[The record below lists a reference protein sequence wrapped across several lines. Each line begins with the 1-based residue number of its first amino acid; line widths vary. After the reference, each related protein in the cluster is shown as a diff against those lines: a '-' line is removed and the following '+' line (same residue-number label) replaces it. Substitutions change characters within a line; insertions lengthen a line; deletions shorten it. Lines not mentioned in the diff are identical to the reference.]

1 MTEEVQQPEKK
12 KVSYKGYVIAFWI
25 IFCLGIGSV
34 YYIFN
39 GIANTDLLGKLPSFQ
54 QLENPTTSL
63 ATRLMSSDGKQFGTI
78 FLRENRSLAEYKD
91 LSHFLEDA
99 LVSTEDERYYDHS
112 GIDGKS
118 LARAVLKGGS
128 SGGGSTISQ
137 QLAKMLFTEQVVKNK
152 WERAFQKLK
161 EWVVA
166 VQLEKQYTKE
176 EIVTMYFNTLDFVNN
191 AAGINSASQIYFG
204 TTPKDLKIEEAAMFV
219 GMAKNPALFN
229 PLRRPDTTLFRR
241 NVVFFQMLKNE
252 KITQHEFD
260 SLKALPLGIKFSLA
274 SHHSGVATYFR
285 QEVRKKLKK
294 IFKTL
299 KRADG
304 TPYNMYN
311 DGLKVYTS
319 INYDMQ
325 KYAENAVKT
334 HIGKELQP
342 AFFKH
347 WKSKSRGLKKYAPFY
362 FEDYTDNEKAEA
374 VEKLIKNG
382 IRTSGR
388 YKKSLETKPELT
400 KVTRA
405 YNRATYK
412 NQRWKNKVNRYD
424 DKRYLVQ
431 QELNRLNK
439 DSTDAAIILKEKNR
453 VRKEIEAFQDSI
465 KKYKRNIKNFKDE
478 LAKKRTSYLTLWEP
492 FDKTM
497 MEEFDKEIPMRVFT
511 WDGERD
517 TVMSP
522 RDSVIHHKWYLRS
535 GLLSIDPHTGYIRAW
550 VGGINYK
557 YFQYDHVR
565 ATRQVGSTFK
575 PFVYAT
581 AIENGVNPC
590 EEYLNEEVTFPAGL
604 YGLEEPWKPK
614 NAGGE
619 SNLTG
624 QPLTLKMA
632 LANSINSITAR
643 IMKNF
648 GPEAVINVA
657 RRCGIST
664 PIEPVPSICL
674 GTPDVSLY
682 DMVSAYCVFAN
693 KGIRIEPQFITRIED
708 KNGSIIWRPT
718 PKRKEAMT
726 EENAYKMIELLSG
739 VAAYGP
745 KVGGKSTYGTGI
757 RLRSPSRPYANIPY
771 SIKISGKTGTTQMQS
786 DGWFMGITP
795 DLVTGVWTGCEDR
808 AAHFLSLR
816 LGMGTNMALPIWG
829 YYMNDI
835 YKNHK
840 LKISQGEFE
849 IPESLQNEEFDCTK
863 RKANA
868 TDTSRDVDF
877 DEF

>member
-1 MTEEVQQPEKK
+1 MEENQNHKK
-12 KVSYKGYVIAFWI
+12 NQHTSYKKYVIGFWI
-25 IFCLGIGSV
+25 IFCVGVGAI
-34 YYIFN
+34 YFIFN
-39 GIANTDLLGKLPSFQ
+39 GIAKNELLGKLPSFE
-54 QLENPTTSL
+54 QLENPNTSL
-63 ATRLMSSDGKQFGTI
+63 ATQLLSSDGKLLGTI
-78 FLRENRSLAEYKD
+78 FKENRSLATYEE
-91 LSHFLEDA
+91 LSPYLIDA
-99 LVSTEDERYYDHS
+99 LVSTEDVRYYDHS

-152 WERAFQKLK
+152 VQRALQKLK

-166 VQLEKQYTKE
+166 VQLEKQYTKN
-176 EIVTMYFNTLDFVNN
+176 EIITMYFNTLDFVNN
-191 AAGINSASQIYFG
+191 AAGIKSASQVYFN
-204 TTPKDLKIEEAAMFV
+204 TTPTDLTIEQAAMFV

-229 PLRRPDTTLFRR
+229 PVRRPDTTLHRR
-241 NVVFFQMLKNE
+241 NVVLSQMLKNE
-252 KITQHEFD
+252 KITPEQYD
-260 SLKALPLGIKFSLA
+260 SLKQLPLGLEFTRA
-274 SHHSGVATYFR
+274 SHRSGIATYFR
-285 QEVRKKLKK
+285 EEVRKKIKS

-299 KRADG
+299 KKPDG
-304 TPYNMYN
+304 SSYNIYK
-311 DGLKVYTS
+311 DGLKIYTS
-319 INYDMQ
+319 INYNMQ

-334 HIGKELQP
+334 HLSKELQP

-362 FEDYTDNEKAEA
+362 FEDYTDKEKAAA
-374 VEKLIKNG
+374 VEALIKSG
-382 IRTSGR
+382 IRNSGR
-388 YKKSLETKPELT
+388 YKKRLDAKPEV
-400 KVTRA
+400 KSVTYA
-405 YNRATYK
+405 YNRASYK
-412 NQRWKNKVNRYD
+412 NSKWQRAVKKFD

-431 QELNRLNK
+431 QELNRLNR
-439 DSTDAAIILKEKNR
+439 DTTNANFILKEKKR
-453 VRKEIEAFQDSI
+453 VREQIEVWQDSI
-465 KKYKRNIKNFKDE
+465 NVYKKKIANFKDE
-478 LAKKRTSYLTLWEP
+478 LEEKRAAYLKKWEP
-492 FDKTM
+492 FDKAM
-497 MEEFDKEIPMRVFT
+497 MAHFDKKIPMKIFT
-511 WDGERD
+511 WDGEKD

-565 ATRQVGSTFK
+565 GTRQVGSTFK

-590 EEYLNEEVTFPAGL
+590 EEYLNEEVTFPAGI
-604 YGLEEPWKPK
+604 YGLEEPWRPK

-619 SNLTG
+619 SHLDG

-632 LANSINSITAR
+632 LANSINAITAR

-657 RRCGIST
+657 RRCGITT

-674 GTPDVSLY
+674 GTPDVSLF

-693 KGIRIEPQFITRIED
+693 KGIRIQPQFITRIED
-708 KNGSIIWRPT
+708 KNGAVIWSPI
-718 PKRKEAMT
+718 PEKREAMT
-726 EENAYKMIELLSG
+726 EENAYRMLELLSG
-739 VAAYGP
+739 VATYGP
-745 KVGGKSTYGTGI
+745 KVNGKSTYGTGI
-757 RLRSPSRPYANIPY
+757 RLRSPNRPYANIPY
-771 SIKISGKTGTTQMQS
+771 SVKIAGKTGTTQMQS

-829 YYMNDI
+829 YYMNSI
-835 YKNHK
+835 YKDPE
-840 LKISQGEFE
+840 LKISKGDFTK
-849 IPESLQNEEFDCTK
+849 PESLKNEEFDCSK
-863 RKANA
+863 RKKNFQMNSS
-868 TDTSRDVDF
+868 TVDF
-877 DEF
+877 DDF

>member
-1 MTEEVQQPEKK
+1 MTEESNIPEKVK
-12 KVSYKGYVIAFWI
+12 PSYKGFIIAFWI
-25 IFCLGIGSV
+25 VFLMGVGSV
-34 YYIFN
+34 FYFFN
-39 GIANTDLLGKLPSFQ
+39 GIANDELLGKLPSFQ
-54 QLENPTTSL
+54 QLENPSTSL
-63 ATRLMSSDGKQFGTI
+63 ATRLLSSDGKQLGTI
-78 FLRENRSLAEYKD
+78 FKENRALAEYKE
-91 LSHFLEDA
+91 LSPYLIEA

-128 SGGGSTISQ
+128 SGGGSTITQ

-166 VQLEKQYTKE
+166 VKLERQYTKE
-176 EIVTMYFNTLDFVNN
+176 EILTMYFNTLDFVNN
-191 AAGINSASQIYFG
+191 AAGIKSASQVYFD
-204 TTPKDLKIEEAAMFV
+204 TNPEDLKIEQAAMFV

-241 NVVFFQMLKNE
+241 NVVFAQMLKNE
-252 KITQHEFD
+252 KITQEEFD
-260 SLKALPLGIKFSLA
+260 SLKTLPLGLRFTRA
-274 SHHSGVATYFR
+274 SHRSGIATYFR
-285 QEVRKKLKK
+285 EEVRKKLKK
-294 IFKTL
+294 IFKELRRPDRT
-299 KRADG
+299 KYDI
-304 TPYNMYN
+304 YE
-311 DGLKVYTS
+311 DGLKIYTS

-334 HIGKELQP
+334 HLGKELQP

-347 WKSKSRGLKKYAPFY
+347 WKSKSRGLRKYAPFY
-362 FEDYTDNEKAEA
+362 FEDYTADEKADA

-388 YKKSLETKPELT
+388 YKKALDANPSVK
-400 KVTRA
+400 KVTYA

-412 NQRWKNKVNRYD
+412 NQRWKNKVKAND

-431 QELNRLNK
+431 QELNRLNR
-439 DSTDAAIILKEKNR
+439 DSTNARAILKEKQR
-453 VRKEIEAFQDSI
+453 ARKEIEAFQDSI
-465 KKYKRNIKNFKDE
+465 KKYKKKIKSFKSE
-478 LAKKRTSYLTLWEP
+478 LEEKRTEYLKLWEP
-492 FDKTM
+492 FDKKM
-497 MEEFDKEIPMRVFT
+497 MDEFDKKISMRVFT
-511 WDGERD
+511 WDGEKD

-535 GLLSIDPHTGYIRAW
+535 GLLSIDPHTGFIRAW

-619 SNLTG
+619 SHLSG

-657 RRCGIST
+657 RRCGITT

-708 KNGSIIWRPT
+708 KNGSIIWRPSA
-718 PKRKEAMT
+718 KRKEAMT

-739 VAAYGP
+739 VANYGP
-745 KVGGKSTYGTGI
+745 KVQGKSTYGTGV
-757 RLRSPSRPYANIPY
+757 RLRSPNRPYGKLPY

-808 AAHFLSLR
+808 AAHFLSLK

-835 YKNHK
+835 YKNPK

-849 IPESLQNEEFDCTK
+849 VPESLENEEFDCTK

-868 TDTSRDVDF
+868 IETSETVDF